1 MADKPVVL
9 HIITRLEAGGSSRN
23 TIDSCGAQTAD
34 YGVVLA
40 AGPHPDAAAMAKL
53 LPPEVNYLEVKHLQ
67 RELSPIKDLLALLEL
82 RRQIKLLRPDLV
94 HTHTSKAG
102 ALGRLA
108 AALAGG
114 KKPVVVHT
122 PHGHVLYGYY
132 GPVKTW
138 LFRLAERILA
148 RCTDYFIALTPGEM
162 RESVAAGLGRA
173 GQWRVVHSGV
183 DLKPPA
189 VPAHK
194 RDLGIAADEIAVGTV
209 ARLEPVK
216 GVEYFLRAAALL
228 RDNRPGLKFKFVVIG
243 GGALEGALR
252 RLTGR
257 LFLDQTVV
265 FTGHRADAAAL
276 LAALDIYVQPSL
288 NEGMGRAP
296 LEAQALGLPAVV
308 SRVCGLPDVIREGQ
322 TGYSVPP
329 ADPGALAI
337 SIEKLAL
344 DAGLRA
350 RMGAAAK
357 VWALSADEAGRPRW
371 GAESMNARLL
381 AFYKEITG

>member
-1 MADKPVVL
+1 MADKPIVM

-23 TIDSCGAQTAD
+23 TIDSCAAQTAE

-40 AGPHPDAAAMAKL
+40 AGPHPDSAALAKL
-53 LPPEVNYLEVKHLQ
+53 LPPEVNYLEVPHLQ
-67 RELSPIKDLLALLEL
+67 RELSPIKDLRALLEL
-82 RRQIKLLRPDLV
+82 RRQIQLLRPDIV

-102 ALGRLA
+102 ALGPLA

-114 KKPVVVHT
+114 RKAVEVHT
-122 PHGHVLYGYY
+122 PHGHILYGYY

-138 LFRLAERILA
+138 IFLLAERILA
-148 RCTDYFIALTPGEM
+148 RFTDYFIALTPGEM
-162 RESVAAGLGRA
+162 RESAAAGLGA
-173 GQWRVVHSGV
+173 APQWRVVHSGV
-183 DLKPPA
+183 DLQPPA
-189 VPAHK
+189 VPAYK
-194 RDLGIAADEIAVGTV
+194 RDLGIAEGEIAVGTV

-228 RDNRPGLKFKFVVIG
+228 RQNRPGLKFKFVVIG
-243 GGALEGALR
+243 GGALEGPLR
-252 RLTGR
+252 RLAGQ
-257 LFLDQTVV
+257 LGLDQTVV
-265 FTGHRADAAAL
+265 VTGHRADAAAL
-276 LAALDIYVQPSL
+276 LAALDIYAQPSL

-329 ADPGALAI
+329 ADAGALAI

-357 VWALSADEAGRPRW
+357 AWALATDEAGRPRW

-381 AFYKEITG
+381 ALYKEILG